1 MFSLE
6 QSRECYKHLI
16 NRMVHVFSP
25 QVSGSSELNLSP
37 FLIIWE
43 TLERRLIRSTFSS
56 LGLPRPQLPPPL
68 WSLSLDKTFS
78 NSNSLQY
85 RATWKLLEMRFL
97 KRSINRGDPAPWTSC
112 RYHFQS
118 GLHHTLLAI
127 KKAT

>member
-56 LGLPRPQLPPPL
+56 LGLPRPS
-68 WSLSLDKTFS
+68 SLL
-78 NSNSLQY
+78 
-85 RATWKLLEMRFL
+85 
-97 KRSINRGDPAPWTSC
+97 RSGLYHWIR
-112 RYHFQS
+112 HFQTQILYNIEQP
-118 GLHHTLLAI
+118 GNY
-127 KKAT
+127 